1 MSCRASL
8 LEALFFC
15 MFVGMR
21 GDSRFSVLSFLLSTL
36 AVFYAIGCSSSSPRF
51 RSSDSSTS
59 AIIQEDDVFR
69 FASKIKEEEMSEDD
83 KKVNLDNVKRRIL
96 SRTKSSTRYK
106 NETPEGLNRDR
117 FLLNV
122 VSYLGVPYDFGGS
135 SKQGIDCSALTSKVY
150 STSANL
156 SLPRSTKNQYRV
168 GSAVSKGNLQFGDLV
183 FFNTIGHGPSHV
195 GIYVEDDLFVHA
207 SVSYGVTF
215 SSLESSYYKKRF
227 IGARRVVN

>member
-1 MSCRASL
+1 MYV
-8 LEALFFC
+8 
-15 MFVGMR
+15 VGMVD
-21 GDSRFSVLSFLLSTL
+21 GCRFSAWSFLVSTL
-36 AVFYAIGCSSSSPRF
+36 VGIYAIGCSSSSPRF
-51 RSSDSSTS
+51 RSSDASTS
-59 AIIQEDDVFR
+59 AIIQEDDEFR

-83 KKVNLDNVKRRIL
+83 RKVNLDNVKRRIL
-96 SRTKSSTRYK
+96 SRKKSSTRYK

-135 SKQGIDCSALTSKVY
+135 SKEGIDCSALTSKVY
-150 STSANL
+150 SASANL
-156 SLPRSTKNQYRV
+156 SLPRSTRDQYKV

-183 FFNTIGHGPSHV
+183 FFNTTGHGPSHV

>member
-1 MSCRASL
+1 
-8 LEALFFC
+8 
-15 MFVGMR
+15 MR
-21 GDSRFSVLSFLLSTL
+21 GDSKVSTFSLIVSTFLG
-36 AVFYAIGCSSSSPRF
+36 FYAIGCSSSSPRF
-51 RSSDSSTS
+51 RSSDESTS
-59 AIIQEDDVFR
+59 VIIQEDDEFR
-69 FASKIKEEEMSEDD
+69 FASKIKEEETSEDD
-83 KKVNLDNVKRRIL
+83 RKINLDNVKTRLL
-96 SRTKSSTRYK
+96 SRKSFSTRYK
-106 NETPEGLNRDR
+106 NLTPEGLNRDR

-135 SKQGIDCSALTSKVY
+135 TKEGIDCSALTSKVY

-168 GSAVSKGNLQFGDLV
+168 GSAVSKSNLQFGDLV
-183 FFNTIGHGPSHV
+183 FFNTAGHGPSHV

-227 IGARRVVN
+227 IGARRVVD